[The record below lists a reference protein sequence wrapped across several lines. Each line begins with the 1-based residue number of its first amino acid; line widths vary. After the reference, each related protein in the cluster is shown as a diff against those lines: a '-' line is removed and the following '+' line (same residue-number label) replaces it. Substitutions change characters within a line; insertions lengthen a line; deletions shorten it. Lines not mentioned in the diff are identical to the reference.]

1 VEPRFVIRAAL
12 VLVAVVPLLM
22 VPVSF
27 LWSPPGP
34 IALVVATTG
43 LAAILLFQIL
53 GGLKPSD

>member
-1 VEPRFVIRAAL
+1 MIRAAL